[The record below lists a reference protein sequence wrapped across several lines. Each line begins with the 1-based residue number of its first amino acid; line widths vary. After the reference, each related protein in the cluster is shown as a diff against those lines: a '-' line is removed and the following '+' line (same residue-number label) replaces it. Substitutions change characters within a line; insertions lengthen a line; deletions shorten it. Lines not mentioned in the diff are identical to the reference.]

1 MIYTI
6 PTTAHVIDVKWPD
19 RQFIIEHDIVTW
31 TDGGESISTDDIE
44 AAKFELLKAEMTTI
58 IRTTAVRSVSAI
70 TVYAIGSSDMRQLY
84 VYGLK
89 REEANW
95 LISTGADLELS
106 NPETTPE
113 RRQEILAKVNMLAI
127 EAPMTG
133 LTVPQLAYIVI
144 EQYELSQAILNG
156 IIGQIEATRRLTIGA
171 IASAMSYTD
180 LDAITEP
187 VWPGIDD
194 VTPF

>member
-6 PTTAHVIDVKWPD
+6 PTTSHVIDVKWPD
-19 RQFIIEHDIVTW
+19 RQFMIEHDTVTW
-31 TDGGESISTDDIE
+31 TDEGEAISPEDIE
-44 AAKFELLKAEMTTI
+44 VTRFELLKSEMTAL
-58 IRTTAVRSVSAI
+58 IRTAAVRSVSAI

-84 VYGLK
+84 VYALK

-95 LISTGADLELS
+95 LIKTGADLELS
-106 NPETTPE
+106 NPDTTPE
-113 RRQEILAKVNMLAI
+113 RCQEILNNVHMLAV

-133 LTVPQLAYIVI
+133 STVPELAYIVI
-144 EQYELSQAILNG
+144 SQYELSQSILNG
-156 IIGQIEATRRLTIGA
+156 VIGQIEATRRLTIGA
-171 IASAMSYTD
+171 IAAAESYAD

-187 VWPGIDD
+187 VWPGITD

>member
-1 MIYTI
+1 MKYTI
-6 PTTAHVIDVKWPD
+6 PTGAHVVSTLWPD
-19 RQFIIEHDIVTW
+19 REFVFENNVVTW
-31 TDGGESISTDDIE
+31 TDGLDPISTEDIQ
-44 AAKFELLKAEMTTI
+44 AAKFELLKTELITTT
-58 IRTTAVRSVSAI
+58 RTTAVRSVSAI

-84 VYGLK
+84 IYGLK

-95 LISTGADLELS
+95 LIGTGADLELS

-113 RRQEILAKVNMLAI
+113 RRQEILNNVNLLAV
-127 EAPMTG
+127 EAPLTD
-133 LTVPQLAYIVI
+133 LTVPELAYIVI
-144 EQYELSQAILNG
+144 SQYELSQSILNG
-156 IIGQIEATRRLTIGA
+156 VFGQIEATRRLTIGA
-171 IASAMSYTD
+171 ITSAMSYAD